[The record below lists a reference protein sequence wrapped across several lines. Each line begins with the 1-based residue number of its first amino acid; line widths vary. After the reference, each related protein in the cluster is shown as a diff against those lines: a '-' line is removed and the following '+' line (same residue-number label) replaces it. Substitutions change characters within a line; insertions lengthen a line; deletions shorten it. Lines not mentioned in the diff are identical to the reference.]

1 MDKINHTFMEVKN
14 LSISFQ
20 VSGHQLKVVNN
31 ISFDLLPGKI
41 TAIVGQSGSGKSV
54 TALSIMKLLAHNA
67 TISGQV
73 IFDKMD
79 LLTLS
84 EDSLTKIR
92 GKDIGMIFQ
101 DPVSSLNP
109 LHTIR
114 KQISEAISIH
124 YKFSSKQVGQR
135 VNELLDLVD
144 LKNFTDRLDSY
155 PHQLSG
161 GQRQRVM
168 IAIALAN
175 NPKLLIADEPTTALD
190 VATQNEILKLLLDLR
205 DKLNLTILFIT
216 HNLRLV
222 KILADNVLV
231 MNRGEIYER
240 GSVDNIFTNPQHQY
254 TKSLISALSSNLKE
268 PVSAKGQYHNSKII
282 LEVKNLTVTFPLRK
296 NFFGIVKQYLK
307 ANNNISF
314 DLKQGKTL
322 GIIGGSGSGKSTL
335 AFAIANLIESSGD
348 VIIDEVNI
356 KNLNKSQKNNLRK
369 KIQIIFQDPY
379 SSLNPRMKISKII
392 EEGLIIH
399 HLPIEDKVNKIL
411 VEVGLN
417 VKMADYYPHQLSG
430 GQRQRVAIAR
440 SLILNPEILIL
451 DEPTSS
457 LDLITQDE
465 ILKLLNQLQK
475 NYKISYIFISHDLD
489 VIRSVSNNIMVMKD
503 GMIAEFGSAKQ
514 IIQDPK
520 ENYTKKL
527 IEIFIN

>member
-1 MDKINHTFMEVKN
+1 MLKVKN
-14 LSISFQ
+14 LSISFLT
-20 VSGHQLKVVNN
+20 SDHQFKVVNN
-31 ISFDLLPGKI
+31 ISFDLLSGKV

-79 LLTLS
+79 LITLS

-101 DPVSSLNP
+101 DPISSLNP

-124 YKFSSKQVGQR
+124 YKFSSKQIEQR

-222 KILADNVLV
+222 KVLADNVLV

-240 GSVDNIFTNPQHQY
+240 GSVDNIFTDPQHQY
-254 TKSLISALSSNLKE
+254 TKSLISALTSNLKE
-268 PVSAKGQYHNSKII
+268 LVSDHNSKII

-296 NFFGIVKQYLK
+296 NFFGVVKQYLK
-307 ANNNISF
+307 ANNNIFF

-335 AFAIANLIESSGD
+335 AFAVANLIESSGD
-348 VIIDEVNI
+348 IIIDEVNV

-379 SSLNPRMKISKII
+379 SSLNPRMKIGKII

-399 HLPIEDKVNKIL
+399 NLPRENKVNKLLI
-411 VEVGLN
+411 EVGLSKEIAN
-417 VKMADYYPHQLSG
+417 YYPHQLSG

-451 DEPTSS
+451 DEPTSA

-475 NYKISYIFISHDLD
+475 NHKISYIFISHDLD
-489 VIRSVSNNIMVMKD
+489 VIKEMSDDIMVL
-503 GMIAEFGSAKQ
+503 
-514 IIQDPK
+514 K
-520 ENYTKKL
+520 EGTIVEYGKAGDVMNSQEIYTKSL
-527 IEIFIN
+527 FEIFRD

>member
-1 MDKINHTFMEVKN
+1 MPILEVKN
-14 LSISFQ
+14 LSISFSKNKI
-20 VSGHQLKVVNN
+20 VKNL
-31 ISFDLLPGKI
+31 SFAIKPKEI

-54 TALSIMKLLAHNA
+54 TALSIMKLLANNA
-67 TISGQV
+67 EISGQI
-73 IFDKMD
+73 IFNQAD

-101 DPVSSLNP
+101 DPISSLNP

-124 YKFSSKQVGQR
+124 HKFSTKQINDR
-135 VNELLDLVD
+135 VKELLNLVD
-144 LKNFTDRLDSY
+144 LKNFTNRLDSY

-190 VATQNEILKLLLDLR
+190 VGTQNEILKLLLDLR
-205 DKLNLTILFIT
+205 NKLGLTILFIT

-222 KILADNVLV
+222 KVLADNVLV
-231 MNRGEIYER
+231 MNQGEILER
-240 GSVDNIFTNPQHQY
+240 GSVNDIFTAPKHQY
-254 TKSLISALSSNLKE
+254 TQALIDALSSNLKKSV
-268 PVSAKGQYHNSKII
+268 PDHNAKTI

-296 NFFGIVKQYLK
+296 NFFGIAREYLK
-307 ANNNISF
+307 GNDNISF
-314 DLKQGKTL
+314 NLKQGQTI

-335 AFAIANLIESSGD
+335 AFAVAHLIKSSGE
-348 VIIDEVNI
+348 VIVDGVDF
-356 KNLNKSQKNNLRK
+356 KNLNKIQKNNLRK

-379 SSLNPRMKISKII
+379 SSLNPRMRIGKII

-399 HLPIEDKVNKIL
+399 NLPREDKVNRLLI
-411 VEVGLN
+411 EVGLSPE
-417 VKMADYYPHQLSG
+417 MADYYPHQLSG

-451 DEPTSS
+451 DEPTSA

-465 ILKLLNQLQK
+465 ILKLLNRLQK

-489 VIRSVSNNIMVMKD
+489 VIREVSDYMMVLKD
-503 GMIAEFGSAKQ
+503 GKVVEYDEAREIIAN
-514 IIQDPK
+514 PK
-520 ENYTKKL
+520 EIYTRNL
-527 IEIFIN
+527 LEIFRN